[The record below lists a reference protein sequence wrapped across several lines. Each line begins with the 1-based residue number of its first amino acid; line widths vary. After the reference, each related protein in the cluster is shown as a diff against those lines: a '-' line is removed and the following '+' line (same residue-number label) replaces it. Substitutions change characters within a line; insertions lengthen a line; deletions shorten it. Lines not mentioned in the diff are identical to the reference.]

1 MLKRNLA
8 CVDLLMEKGDN
19 INANIKDDNGDTLLG
34 IAIESMN
41 EGNYPMIKKLLKNA
55 DPNIPDANGNTPLIK
70 LIKRIVEK
78 RKLNKKPSKNAFK
91 LEVKV
96 AKKLLSKG
104 ADPAFKNKGGENA
117 INLIMET
124 GSYSTN
130 LSKSDRISELIHLLW
145 KGFSFAKNPESFF
158 TFNKNILSP
167 DTQNMILSFIEKSL
181 KELKNEESK
190 DEEMPEDSEEE
201 IIEAKKE
208 GKLPSKVINTLD
220 DEGYT
225 PFLRYISE
233 FAHQGRDIYQKIE
246 NLVVSLRNNFYRRTR
261 ILLSLKIWTKS
272 IFRD

>member
-8 CVDLLMEKGDN
+8 CVDLLMEKAEN

-41 EGNYPMIKKLLKNA
+41 KGNYPMIKKLLKNA

-78 RKLNKKPSKNAFK
+78 RKSKNKSSNNAFK
-91 LEVKV
+91 LEIKV

-145 KGFSFAKNPESFF
+145 KGFSFVKNPESFF

-181 KELKNEESK
+181 KEIKNEELK

-201 IIEAKKE
+201 IIEGEKE
-208 GKLPSKVINTLD
+208 GKLPNKVINTLD

-225 PFLRYISE
+225 PFLRYI
-233 FAHQGRDIYQKIE
+233 R
-246 NLVVSLRNNFYRRTR
+246 
-261 ILLSLKIWTKS
+261 
-272 IFRD
+272 